1 MVLLGPLHKTF
12 SSASWYERAR
22 ATLLAR
28 TSKVRTEFLLSGQ
41 SPSRES
47 LALLAGFHI
56 VAAPQSFSAHATKV
70 LPLDRPAKQI
80 FEALRTSRSSGSVR
94 ALSRKLALSRNVD
107 LRDTLETCACPLS
120 GGTALRNSHAAHC
133 AHCLPTHDAPRRS
146 TSGTSGGP
154 RASSPPP
161 PSLLTYDAYQ
171 ALLRTRLSKGVA
183 AAPSLDPPRS
193 PVAHPQSHLLE

>member
-1 MVLLGPLHKTF
+1 MVLLGPLHKNL

-28 TSKVRTEFLLSGQ
+28 TSKVSTEFLLSGQ
-41 SPSRES
+41 PPSRES
-47 LALLAGFHI
+47 LALLAGLHI

-70 LPLDRPAKQI
+70 LHLDRPAKQI

-94 ALSRKLALSRNVD
+94 ALSRKLALSRNVG
-107 LRDTLETCACPLS
+107 LRNNLETCTCPLS

-133 AHCLPTHDAPRRS
+133 VHCLPTHDAPRRS

-161 PSLLTYDAYQ
+161 PSLLTYDVHQ
-171 ALLRTRLSKGVA
+171 ALPLYEASKGSYCGAVLGPPPFA
-183 AAPSLDPPRS
+183 SGSPSVS
-193 PVAHPQSHLLE
+193 SA

>member
-1 MVLLGPLHKTF
+1 MGPLHKNF

-41 SPSRES
+41 PPSRES
-47 LALLAGFHI
+47 LALLAGLHI

-107 LRDTLETCACPLS
+107 LRNNLETCTCPLS

-133 AHCLPTHDAPRRS
+133 AHCLPTHYAPRRS
-146 TSGTSGGP
+146 TAGTSGGP

-161 PSLLTYDAYQ
+161 PSLLTYGCV
-171 ALLRTRLSKGVA
+171 SG
-183 AAPSLDPPRS
+183 APSYEAFEGSCCGAVLGPS
-193 PVAHPQSHLLE
+193 PFASGSPSVSSA